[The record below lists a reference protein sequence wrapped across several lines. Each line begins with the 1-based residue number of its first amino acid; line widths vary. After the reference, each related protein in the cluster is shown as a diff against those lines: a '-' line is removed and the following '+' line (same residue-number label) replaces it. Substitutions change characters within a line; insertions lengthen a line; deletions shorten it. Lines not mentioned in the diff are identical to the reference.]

1 MTNTEMLRKVITDSG
16 LKYKYIAQK
25 LDIEAYS
32 LQKKIDNVTEFKA
45 SEILKLCEVLNIED
59 HDLKERIFFSP
70 SVD

>member
-1 MTNTEMLRKVITDSG
+1 MLRKVIADSG

-59 HDLKERIFFSP
+59 HDLKEHIFFSP